1 MLQQIAKLGE
11 EGAFGPEE
19 VRILIAAFDAAW
31 ASVVASG
38 APFAEP
44 AYHDAARTI
53 LAKCIIQSA
62 KSGERD
68 QRRLSDAALLQLS
81 KTNLRGSRGHSH

>member
-1 MLQQIAKLGE
+1 MLQQISKLGE

-31 ASVVASG
+31 ASVIASG

-44 AYHDAARTI
+44 IYHDAARTI
-53 LAKCIIQSA
+53 LAKSIIQSA
-62 KSGERD
+62 KGGERD